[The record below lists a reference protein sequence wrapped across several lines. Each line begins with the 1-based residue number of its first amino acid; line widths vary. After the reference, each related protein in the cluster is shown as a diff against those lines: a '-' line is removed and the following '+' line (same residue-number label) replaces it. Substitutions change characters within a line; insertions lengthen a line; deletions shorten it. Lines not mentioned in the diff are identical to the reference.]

1 MAGGIHPSGSS
12 RAERDVQQTRFCA
25 RSPTPRRPVTGC
37 RPRHPRRVGTASAD
51 PARLSLAAV
60 MGPGRF
66 HAGDV
71 DTDGELVARVPDSTI
86 PPGHVPPTT
95 RGDLRR
101 DYQQPD
107 PRRPDTSPTRRTQP
121 PDQRRSESR
130 PRNGVTPASSSALGA
145 RQRSLR
151 HTTRA
156 AHRLPKASRRVR
168 RA

>member
-1 MAGGIHPSGSS
+1 MISQGRMAGGIHPSGSS
-12 RAERDVQQTRFCA
+12 RAECDVEQTRFCA

-86 PPGHVPPTT
+86 PPG
-95 RGDLRR
+95 
-101 DYQQPD
+101 
-107 PRRPDTSPTRRTQP
+107 TSR
-121 PDQRRSESR
+121 QRRVATCAATTNNRTRAAGHLADPPHATARPATIRIKTSERCDAGLILCARRQAKIPSTYN
-130 PRNGVTPASSSALGA
+130 PGSSSAA
-145 RQRSLR
+145 
-151 HTTRA
+151 
-156 AHRLPKASRRVR
+156 
-168 RA
+168 